1 MSSRIEQL
9 IEEIE
14 DYIADCKYQH
24 FSQSK
29 IIVDKDELEELLD
42 ELKSKTPEEIKRY
55 QKIISN
61 KDAILS
67 DAQKQAD
74 AIIAQAQIQTN
85 ELVSEHEI
93 MQRAFAQGNEVVVN
107 ASNQAQQIL
116 DKATADANE
125 IRTSAI
131 AYVDNM
137 LMNIEKLLT
146 ATIEISNQRQESF
159 VKNLQSSL
167 DIVTANRIE
176 LNPPVEEPEALIQP
190 EAAAAVQNGE
200 NTVEE
205 KAQ

>member
-14 DYIADCKYQH
+14 DYISDCKYQP

-42 ELKSKTPEEIKRY
+42 ELKSKTPEEIRRY

-74 AIIAQAQIQTN
+74 NIIAQAQIQTN

-93 MQRAFAQGNEVVVN
+93 MQRAFAQGNEVIVN
-107 ASNQAQQIL
+107 ATNQAQEIL
-116 DKATADANE
+116 DKATSDANA

-131 AYVDNM
+131 AYVDDM
-137 LMNIEKLLT
+137 LMNIERLLSG
-146 ATIEISNQRQESF
+146 TIDASNQRQESL
-159 VKNLQSSL
+159 VKSLQ
-167 DIVTANRIE
+167 VRQT
-176 LNPPVEEPEALIQP
+176 
-190 EAAAAVQNGE
+190 G
-200 NTVEE
+200 
-205 KAQ
+205 

>member
-14 DYIADCKYQH
+14 DYIADCKYQP

-74 AIIAQAQIQTN
+74 NIIAQAQIQTN

-93 MQRAFAQGNEVVVN
+93 MQRAFAQGNEVIVN
-107 ASNQAQQIL
+107 ATNQAQEIL
-116 DKATADANE
+116 DKATSDANS
-125 IRTSAI
+125 IRTGAI
-131 AYVDNM
+131 AYVDDL
-137 LMNIEKLLT
+137 LMNIERLLS
-146 ATIEISNQRQESF
+146 ATIDASNQRQESL
-159 VKNLQSSL
+159 VKSLQASL
-167 DIVTANRIE
+167 DIVMANRIE
-176 LNPPVEEPEALIQP
+176 LNPP
-190 EAAAAVQNGE
+190 EAAPVQSDTSQASAEE
-200 NTVEE
+200 NQEE
-205 KAQ
+205 KKAQ

>member
-14 DYIADCKYQH
+14 DYISDCKYQP

-42 ELKSKTPEEIKRY
+42 ELKSKTPEEIRRY

-74 AIIAQAQIQTN
+74 NIIAQAQIQTN

-93 MQRAFAQGNEVVVN
+93 MQRAFAQGNEVIVN
-107 ASNQAQQIL
+107 ATNQAQEIL
-116 DKATADANE
+116 DKATSDANA

-131 AYVDNM
+131 AYVDDM
-137 LMNIEKLLT
+137 LMNIERLLSG
-146 ATIEISNQRQESF
+146 TIDASNQRQESL
-159 VKNLQSSL
+159 VKSLQASL

-176 LNPPVEEPEALIQP
+176 LNPP
-190 EAAAAVQNGE
+190 EAAPSDAAPETTEDNQ
-200 NTVEE
+200 EE
-205 KAQ
+205 KKAQ

>member
-14 DYIADCKYQH
+14 DYISDCKYQP

-42 ELKSKTPEEIKRY
+42 ELKSKTPEEIRRY

-74 AIIAQAQIQTN
+74 NIIAQAQIQTN

-93 MQRAFAQGNEVVVN
+93 MQRAFAQGNEVIVN
-107 ASNQAQQIL
+107 ATNQAQEIL
-116 DKATADANE
+116 DKATSDANA

-131 AYVDNM
+131 AYVDDM
-137 LMNIEKLLT
+137 LMNIERLLSG
-146 ATIEISNQRQESF
+146 TIDASNQRQESL
-159 VKNLQSSL
+159 VKSLQASL

-176 LNPPVEEPEALIQP
+176 LNPP
-190 EAAAAVQNGE
+190 EAAPADDAHEKTEDNQ
-200 NTVEE
+200 EE
-205 KAQ
+205 KKAQ

>member
-14 DYIADCKYQH
+14 DYISDCKYQP

-42 ELKSKTPEEIKRY
+42 ELKSKTPEEIRRY

-74 AIIAQAQIQTN
+74 NIIAQAQIQTN

-93 MQRAFAQGNEVVVN
+93 MQRAFAQGNEVIVN
-107 ASNQAQQIL
+107 ATNQAQEIL
-116 DKATADANE
+116 DKATSDANA

-131 AYVDNM
+131 AYVDDM
-137 LMNIEKLLT
+137 LMNIERLLSG
-146 ATIEISNQRQESF
+146 TIDASNQRQESL
-159 VKNLQSSL
+159 VKSLQASL

-176 LNPPVEEPEALIQP
+176 LNPP
-190 EAAAAVQNGE
+190 EAAPSDAAPEKTEDNQ
-200 NTVEE
+200 EE
-205 KAQ
+205 KKAQ